1 MFDIRK
7 QARAVPC
14 VVVLALSS
22 VSGAALASE
31 MDQPIQVNVDGL
43 QQNVA
48 RQVREHADESLRSLM
63 QYLWFTRKTHRL
75 WIEDVT
81 KSRPETVATNEEPTA
96 RRERVAVRTTGIR

>member
-1 MFDIRK
+1 MFEIRK
-7 QARAVPC
+7 QARAIPC

-22 VSGAALASE
+22 ITGVALASE
-31 MDQPIQVNVDGL
+31 MDQPVQVNTDGL

-81 KSRPETVATNEEPTA
+81 KSRPEAVAANEEPAA
-96 RRERVAVRTTGIR
+96 RREKVAVRTTGIR